1 MGSAWP
7 SRVGTTT
14 SPRRDGRAVAVGLI
28 RACFVA
34 LNLALSTAVLGTS
47 VIIAALFRVKDRP
60 GSPYDW
66 APRLWGRSHLW
77 IAGARI
83 VEHGVEHK
91 RGAHHIYVANHS
103 ANFDIFALA
112 SQLPWIKFV
121 VKQELFRVPIL
132 GRSMLAAGMIPI
144 ERQNRKAAFQSYSLA
159 YERVRAGASVA
170 VYPEGT
176 RGNAYPLRHFKKGP
190 FVLAV
195 QAQAAI
201 VPIVIYGVLEIQRK
215 GEFRVYPGTIHMH
228 YLPPISTT
236 GLTYEDRDA
245 IARRTYEAMAECL
258 EREHG
263 VVSPPYDAT

>member
-1 MGSAWP
+1 MNAPASRNVPMGIL
-7 SRVGTTT
+7 RG
-14 SPRRDGRAVAVGLI
+14 
-28 RACFVA
+28 CFVA
-34 LNLALSTAVLGTS
+34 VNLVLATTFCGMS

-66 APRLWGRSHLW
+66 SPRVWGRTHLW
-77 IAGARI
+77 IAGAKI
-83 VEHGVEHK
+83 VEHGVENK
-91 RGAHHIYVANHS
+91 GGPQHIYVANHC

-121 VKQELFRVPIL
+121 VKSELFTVPIL
-132 GRSMLAAGMIPI
+132 GPAMRAAGMIAI
-144 ERQNRKAAFQSYSLA
+144 ERGNPKAAFASYAIASQRIA
-159 YERVRAGASVA
+159 AGASVA

-201 VPIVIYGVLEIQRK
+201 VPVVIYGVLDVQRQ

-228 YLPPISTT
+228 YLPAIETT

-245 IARRTYEAMAECL
+245 LAQRAYDAMAACL
-258 EREHG
+258 RDAYG
-263 VVSPPYDAT
+263 VESPAFADT